1 MPDLNDFY
9 AFKSSSGGSNDG
21 GGCGIGCLSPTVII
35 IAIILFVIYL
45 IGKM

>member
-21 GGCGIGCLSPTVII
+21 GGCGLGCLSPTAII